1 METFASFQERI
12 HQIGT
17 NLDSMMPDVIAIA
30 IFVEL
35 EAMYKRRI
43 FDNGLK
49 SDGSQIGEYSNESGY
64 YSKDKFIRKAAFK
77 PHGKPNADGAKRTKN
92 KTMFIAGGY
101 SEFRSIQGRETKHI
115 NFKYSGSEERAFK
128 TMKFG
133 NAALFGNTDL
143 NESIKIESQQER
155 YGNTFELSEVEKQ
168 FIRDEIV
175 DQAVVTIKVK

>member
-17 NLDSMMPDVIAIA
+17 NLDSMMPDVIATA
-30 IFVEL
+30 IFGEL

-49 SDGSQIGEYSNESGY
+49 SDGSQIGEYSNKPIYVG
-64 YSKDKFIRKAAFK
+64 KDEFVRKAAFK
-77 PHGKPNADGAKRTKN
+77 PHGKPDANGKKRTKN

-101 SEFRSIQGRETKHI
+101 SEFRSIQGRETNHI

-143 NESIKIESQQER
+143 NESIKIESQQEKF
-155 YGNTFELSEVEKQ
+155 GNTFELSEGEKQ
-168 FIRDEIV
+168 FIRDEIQ
-175 DQAVVTIKVK
+175 DKAVVTIKVK